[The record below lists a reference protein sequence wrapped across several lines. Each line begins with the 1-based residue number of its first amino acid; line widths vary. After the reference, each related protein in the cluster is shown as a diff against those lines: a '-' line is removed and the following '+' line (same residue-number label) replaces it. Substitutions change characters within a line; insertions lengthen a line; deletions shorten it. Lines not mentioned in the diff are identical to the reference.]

1 MLYNTA
7 NPTTNQVL
15 YAGGASGLVS
25 PVTLNATATK
35 MYLSQTSSGVPTFAQ
50 VALADLGYTT
60 SGTGTVL
67 LLQSTPSITTPTINT
82 GGTLASGT
90 LGVSSGA
97 TINIA
102 SGASLTVASGATFTS
117 ATTPTNATDV
127 VNKQYADTLAQGM
140 TQKPTA
146 RVATA
151 AALSPTNTYNNGN
164 AGVGATLT
172 ATSVG
177 ILTVDGVS
185 TVLNDIILVKNEA
198 TPANNGLYQVTT
210 AGTASVAYVLT
221 RLPSMDSS
229 SEFSGAF
236 IPVES
241 EGTANKNSLWLC
253 TNTTAP
259 TVGTTAITFVQ
270 LNGATDLIP
279 GTGLTIS
286 GNTISLTNQ
295 ITAGG
300 PIGGAGSVAQITYNA
315 QGQLTTVTSVPITLA
330 GIGYTTTGSG
340 TVLALATSPSFTT
353 PSLGVAT
360 ATSINGLTISTTTGT
375 LTLANGSTLATSGA
389 FSTTLTASASVAHA
403 LPNEASK
410 LVFLANATTPA
421 ANQVTYFDSTTG
433 RVNGVAVNSG
443 TIKYLS
449 QTASGV
455 PTWSSP
461 ATNKFVQ
468 AVTGAGPSYGPYTHG
483 LGSADITVTVVD
495 DSGNVILPDIAV
507 TSTTITLTY
516 GVGAPT
522 AVTHRLIAIG

>member
-1 MLYNTA
+1 
-7 NPTTNQVL
+7 TNQVL

-67 LLQSTPSITTPTINT
+67 LLQSTPAITTPTINT

-97 TINIA
+97 TVNIA
-102 SGASLTVASGATFTS
+102 SGASLTVQSGATFTS

-127 VNKQYADTLAQGM
+127 VNKQYVDTIAQGM

-151 AALSPTNTYNNGN
+151 AALSPTNTYANGT

-172 ATSVG
+172 ATGVG

-198 TPANNGLYQVTT
+198 APANNGLYQVTT
-210 AGTASVAYVLT
+210 AGTAGVAYVLT
-221 RLPSMDSS
+221 RLPGMDSA

-253 TNTTAP
+253 NNVTAP

-270 LNGATDLIP
+270 LNGATDLIQ

-286 GNTISLTNQ
+286 GNTISITNQ

-300 PIGGAGSVAQITYNA
+300 PIGGAGAVAQITYNA

-340 TVLALATSPSFTT
+340 TVLALATSPVFTT
-353 PSLGVAT
+353 PSLGAAT

-375 LTLANGSTLATSGA
+375 LTLVNGSTLATSGA

-449 QTASGV
+449 QTSSGV

-483 LGSADITVTVVD
+483 LGSADINVTVVD
-495 DSGNVILPDIAV
+495 DTGNVILPDIAV

-522 AVTHRLIAIG
+522 AVTHRLIAMG